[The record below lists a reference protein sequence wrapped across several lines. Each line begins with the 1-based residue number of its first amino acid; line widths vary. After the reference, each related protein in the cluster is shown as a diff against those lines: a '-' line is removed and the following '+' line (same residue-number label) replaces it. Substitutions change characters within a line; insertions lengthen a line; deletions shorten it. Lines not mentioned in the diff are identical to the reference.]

1 MKLMIIIGVT
11 LFSSLFGWAGAAWFD
26 HGNWL
31 GGWSLILNTIGAFF
45 GIWVGYKIY
54 KNYLS

>member
-1 MKLMIIIGVT
+1 MKLMIILAVAI
-11 LFSSLFGWAGAAWFD
+11 FSTLFGWAAASLLD

-31 GGWSLILNTIGAFF
+31 GGWSLIFNTIGAFF

-54 KNYLS
+54 QNYLS

>member
-1 MKLMIIIGVT
+1 MKLMIIISV
-11 LFSSLFGWAGAAWFD
+11 LIFSTLFGWVGQAYLD

-31 GGWSLILNTIGAFF
+31 GGWSLLLNTIGAFF

-54 KNYLS
+54 QNYIY